1 MNANVTTSAGGPTPR
16 TQRIEISRRIPRAA
30 PASAARRRSRLG
42 AGVIDIEPATP
53 VDPESVVLD
62 NPSVPEDHRYCQNWD
77 CLEPI
82 GRSEGG
88 RPGPDHGTCQVCGT
102 PFDLR
107 PKLAPGDIVADQYEV
122 KGAFAHGG
130 FGWLYIARDRNVDDR
145 PCVLKG
151 LLNTTGSEDAAT
163 IELERAFLAETY
175 HRAIVDIYNFVE
187 HEGMGYLVMEFVG
200 GTSLT
205 TRATRQR
212 RESGRPMPVEE
223 AAAFLLE
230 VLPALGYLHGLQR
243 VYCDFKP
250 DNVIHVHDAVKLI
263 DLGGVCRLDAPP
275 RDVSGTYGYMAP
287 EVPHTGP
294 SIASDLYTVGRSLAV
309 LTLEWPEWYD
319 ADSERLPRREDHEV
333 LVQHDCL
340 WRFLERACA
349 PEPEERFA
357 SADEMQDALYGV
369 MCQTAAARD
378 GQPRPYTSNRWGPPM
393 SRLDGPD
400 WRVLPTPRL
409 PNHPRLAN
417 RVAGLNDDSPSAA
430 VAVARPGQELSWADH
445 AAIALAHCELGN
457 YQAAEASV
465 QLLDSSNSDAA
476 GHEPNIQAARSYLLG
491 VVSLARGDTDH
502 AVHCFD
508 VAYGLAPGEAACAL
522 SYATALE
529 AAGDATRLTEAERL
543 YRELAITDPSWVAA
557 VAGLA
562 RTLEAQDRAADA
574 ARELTRVPST
584 HPMRI
589 EALTLACQ
597 AMDRA
602 RFDPDVAAA
611 AGDHL
616 NNSQSVDGPRRRA
629 QLAVALYSAALGALH
644 RGEDIGDKV
653 GTHPARV
660 DDLALATEKALR
672 DLAATTPDPTERYEL
687 LDRAARTRPWTAW

>member
-1 MNANVTTSAGGPTPR
+1 MDSNTSTSQPAPR
-16 TQRIEISRRIPRAA
+16 TQRIEISRRIPRAV
-30 PASAARRRSRLG
+30 PSGAARRRSRLG
-42 AGVIDIEPATP
+42 AGVVHVEPAGA
-53 VDPESVVLD
+53 VDPESLVKE
-62 NPSVPEDHRYCQNWD
+62 NPSVAEDHRYCKNWA
-77 CLEPI
+77 CLEPV
-82 GRSEGG
+82 GQGEGDQ
-88 RPGPDHGTCQVCGT
+88 PGDDHGPCPSCGE
-102 PFDLR
+102 PFDFR
-107 PKLAPGDIVADQYEV
+107 PRLVPGDVVADQYEV
-122 KGAFAHGG
+122 KGPFAHGG

-175 HRAIVDIYNFVE
+175 HPAIVDIYNFVE

-200 GTSLT
+200 GPSLT
-205 TRATRQR
+205 GRATRQR
-212 RESGRPMPVEE
+212 RRTGQPMPVEE
-223 AAAFLLE
+223 AAAFLLG

-250 DNVIHVHDAVKLI
+250 DNVIHVEDAVKLI

-275 RDVSGTYGYMAP
+275 REVSGTYGYMAP

-309 LTLEWPEWYD
+309 LTLDWPEWYD

-357 SADEMQDALYGV
+357 STDEMQDALYGI

-378 GQPRPYTSNRWGPPM
+378 DQPRPYTSTHWRPPA

-400 WRVLPTPRL
+400 WWVLPRPRV

-417 RVAGLNDDSPSAA
+417 RVAGLSDDNPSAA
-430 VAVARPGQELSWADH
+430 VAAVDPGQELSWADH
-445 AAIALAHCELGN
+445 AAIARAHCELGN
-457 YQAAEASV
+457 HRAAEAAV
-465 QLLDSSNSDAA
+465 QMLDSSDAEAA
-476 GHEPNIQAARSYLLG
+476 GHEPTIQAARSYLFG

-508 VAYGLAPGEAACAL
+508 VAFGLAPGEAACTLA
-522 SYATALE
+522 YAAALE
-529 AAGDATRLTEAERL
+529 ASGDPARLAEAESL
-543 YRELAITDPSWVAA
+543 YRDLAVTDPSWVAA
-557 VAGLA
+557 IAGLA
-562 RTLEAQDRAADA
+562 RTLQAQDRPAGA
-574 ARELTRVPST
+574 ARELTKVPRA

-589 EALTLACQ
+589 EALTLACE
-597 AMDRA
+597 AMDRSS
-602 RFDPDVAAA
+602 FDRDVAAA
-611 AGDHL
+611 AADHL
-616 NNSQSVDGPRRRA
+616 HNSQSVDGPRRRA
-629 QLAVALYSAALGALH
+629 QLAVALYSAALGALR

-653 GTHPARV
+653 GTHPAQI
-660 DDLALATEKALR
+660 DDLAIATERALR
-672 DLAATTPDPTERYEL
+672 DLAATTPDPAERYEL
-687 LDRAARTRPWTAW
+687 LDRAARTRPWTPW